1 MVTRTHFSLFYPY
14 FSLTEQYWEAGELKP
29 QNWLIENAYK
39 FYQQALADMGALRI
53 EVYDNGHQ
61 FWMPAAGIPWFVAV
75 FGRDSIIASLQAIAV
90 DHEFARGTLLKLAQL
105 QATELDDWHD
115 AQPGKMLHEMRR
127 DELTT
132 LNLLPYHP
140 YYGTVDTTILWI
152 VTLAEAYNWNADVS
166 MLDECRAPL
175 TRKCPKLD

>member
-1 MVTRTHFSLFYPY
+1 MSYSPYLLKGQKALVTGGS
-14 FSLTEQYWEAGELKP
+14 SGIGEA
-29 QNWLIENAYK
+29 I
-39 FYQQALADMGALRI
+39 ADMGALRI
-53 EVYDNGHQ
+53 EVDDNGHQ

-90 DHEFARGTLLKLAQL
+90 YHEFARSTLLKLAQL

-115 AQPGKMLHEMRR
+115 AQLGKMLHEMRR

-140 YYGTVDTTILWI
+140 YYGT
-152 VTLAEAYNWNADVS
+152 S
-166 MLDECRAPL
+166 
-175 TRKCPKLD
+175 